1 MGSLR
6 LEEALAMPSRLGWHY
21 NIRNGEG
28 PDHVVVSDASDLPGC
43 VTVRNGGGQTFP
55 LARKMIDQFAAPPG
69 RIWDDRQQGFVL
81 ARRHGGAARPA
92 HGEDAQR
99 QRAEGDDG

>member
-28 PDHVVVSDASDLPGC
+28 PDHVVVSDTSDLPGC

-55 LARKMIDQFAAPPG
+55 LARNMIDQFAAPPG
-69 RIWDDRQQGFVL
+69 RIWDDRRQGFVL
-81 ARRHGGAARPA
+81 AGRYSGAERPA
-92 HGEDAQR
+92 HGDDADRSQR
-99 QRAEGDDG
+99 